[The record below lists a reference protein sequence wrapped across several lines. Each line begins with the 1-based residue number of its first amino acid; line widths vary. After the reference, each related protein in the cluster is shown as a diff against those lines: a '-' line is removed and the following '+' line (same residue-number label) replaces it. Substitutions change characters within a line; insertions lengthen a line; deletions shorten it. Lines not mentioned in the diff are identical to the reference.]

1 MKPEWIRIK
10 DNSESLLKVNK
21 GTRKILKPAGISD
34 KLIRLL
40 EIYTLIAQNKFPS
53 LALLMERFNVSK
65 RTVFRYL
72 ELINIID
79 PIEYDKEKDG
89 YKFTEGDRI
98 KKPTLNN
105 EELQSILAAEE
116 SVSHLGSAFKENFLK
131 IIMRTFN
138 LKGMESAKHPI
149 VVKTPDA
156 LFNSKIESILKTLI
170 ACIQDKRAVE
180 IVYNA
185 RHSKEQTKR
194 IVDPYVV
201 VLYEGIWILV
211 GFCHLRKTIRSFA
224 LDRIIDI
231 KERNLYFN
239 TQPDFDLKAYLSTPW
254 GIIDSKEARVTV
266 RFKKEIS
273 DYILR
278 KDKWHTSEKRTIL
291 PGGDVELSFIVA
303 GVDEIKRW
311 IYSWLPH
318 AEVIKPKWLRKQI
331 KKELSASILSHS

>member
-1 MKPEWIRIK
+1 MKPVK
-10 DNSESLLKVNK
+10 SGAN
-21 GTRKILKPAGISD
+21 PAGISE
-34 KLIRLL
+34 KVIRLL

-53 LALLMERFNVSK
+53 LDLLMERFHVSK
-65 RTVFRYL
+65 RTIFRYL

-89 YKFTEGDRI
+89 YKFTVGDRI
-98 KKPTLNN
+98 KKPALNN
-105 EELQSILAAEE
+105 EDIQTLLAAGE
-116 SVSHLGSAFKENFLK
+116 SVAHLGSVFKENFLK
-131 IIMRTFN
+131 IVMRTFTLRDIEN
-138 LKGMESAKHPI
+138 DKHPI
-149 VVKTPDA
+149 FVKAPDA
-156 LFNSKIESILKTLI
+156 IFSEKIESILKILL

-180 IVYNA
+180 IIYNA
-185 RHSKEQTKR
+185 RHSKELTKR

-211 GFCHLRKTIRSFA
+211 GYCNLRKTIRSFA
-224 LDRIIDI
+224 LDRIMEI
-231 KERNLYFN
+231 KERNLYFS
-239 TQPDFDLKAYLSTPW
+239 TQPDFDLKSYLSTPW
-254 GIIDSKEARVTV
+254 GIVDGKEARVTV

-278 KDKWHTSEKRTIL
+278 KDKWHSSEKRTIL
-291 PGGDVELSFIVA
+291 PGGDVELSFTVA

-331 KKELSASILSHS
+331 KKELSASAVTHS

>member
-1 MKPEWIRIK
+1 ME
-10 DNSESLLKVNK
+10 VNK

-40 EIYTLIAQNKFPS
+40 EIYTLVAQNKFPS
-53 LALLMERFNVSK
+53 LALLMERFHVSK

-79 PIEYDKEKDG
+79 PIEYDKEKEG
-89 YKFTEGDRI
+89 YKFTAGDRI
-98 KKPTLNN
+98 KKPALNN
-105 EELQSILAAEE
+105 EELQAILAAGE
-116 SVSHLGSAFKENFLK
+116 SVSHLGSVFKENFLK
-131 IIMRTFN
+131 IVMRTFT
-138 LKGMESAKHPI
+138 LRDIKSGKQPI
-149 VVKTPDA
+149 VVKAPDA
-156 LFNSKIESILKTLI
+156 IFSVKIESILKILL
-170 ACIQDKRAVE
+170 ACIQDRRVVE
-180 IVYNA
+180 IIYKA

-194 IVDPYVV
+194 MVDPYVV

-211 GFCHLRKTIRSFA
+211 GYCHLRKTIRSFA

-231 KERNLYFN
+231 NERNRYFN

-254 GIIDSKEARVTV
+254 GIVDGKEARVTV
-266 RFKKEIS
+266 RFKKEVS

-291 PGGDVELSFIVA
+291 PNGDVELSFAVA

-318 AEVIKPKWLRKQI
+318 AEVIKPRWFRKQV
-331 KKELSASILSHS
+331 KKELSAAISSHS